1 MRYTK
6 RHLNDSQ
13 PNTAGRTWLP
23 AADVQRE
30 RTGLDRDR
38 RRPEPVGIVHASIV
52 SLLILS
58 WKGKELVLN
67 ISTTE
72 NFRYG

>member
-1 MRYTK
+1 
-6 RHLNDSQ
+6 
-13 PNTAGRTWLP
+13 
-23 AADVQRE
+23 VQRE